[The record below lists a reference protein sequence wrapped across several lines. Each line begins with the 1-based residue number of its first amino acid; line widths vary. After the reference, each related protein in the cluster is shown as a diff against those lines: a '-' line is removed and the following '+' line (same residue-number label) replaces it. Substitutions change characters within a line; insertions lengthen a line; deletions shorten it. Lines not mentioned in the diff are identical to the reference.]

1 MKFRIRL
8 LLVAFTVSFLLVT
21 ALSSVTISRLSQLR
35 DRVDSVEYS
44 HSLVNRID
52 ELQELVQS
60 INENQFHFLISRDSA
75 YYRNYERLKTETAL
89 AADTLRSL
97 TKSNPGHQGLMV
109 LFESDLALFHQAA
122 NRAFIAQIRPDS
134 LLHSPFYNEPR
145 RILNSAQ
152 HRLATLADEENKLLI
167 RRNSERKHSQE
178 NIDKTIKTLS
188 ILFGSLS
195 LVLFSFLISEF
206 RKRQRF
212 QTSLQQNMLEIA
224 QSKQEL
230 EHIAYATSHD
240 LQEPLRKI
248 RILADKWQHQQNAP
262 GEDHADTVKRVVSA
276 ATRMQELVA
285 ELMILTT
292 LNDDARR
299 VNCSLNDCFDTA
311 LKSLSESIASKDA
324 EINRDELPIVNGF
337 PEQLTLLFK
346 NILDNSLKF
355 SRKDVAP
362 KIQVTLRRADAS
374 ELQPYSQLERQYICV
389 SIQDNGIGFDNKMAD
404 KMFGIF
410 RQLHSVHEG
419 PMGKGTGL
427 AICQRIMS
435 NHKGHIVAHGFP
447 GSGAIFKLYF
457 PLG

>member
-1 MKFRIRL
+1 MKFRLRL

-35 DRVDSVEYS
+35 DRADSVEYS
-44 HSLVNRID
+44 HGLVNRID
-52 ELQELVQS
+52 ALQELVQEMDAS
-60 INENQFHFLISRDSA
+60 QFHYLISRDSLFLKK
-75 YYRNYERLKTETAL
+75 YETLKAETENAS
-89 AADTLRSL
+89 DTLQVL
-97 TKSNPGHQGLMV
+97 TRNNQGHQGLMV

-122 NRAFIAQIRPDS
+122 LHSFGTKIKPDS
-134 LLHSPFYNEPR
+134 LLQSDLYKESRH
-145 RILNSAQ
+145 ILYSAQ
-152 HRLATLADEENKLLI
+152 QRLVQLANEESKLLT
-167 RRNSERKHSQE
+167 RRNNERKHSQE
-178 NIDKTIKTLS
+178 NIDLTIKTLS

-195 LVLFSFLISEF
+195 LILFGLLISEF

-248 RILADKWQHQQNAP
+248 RILADKWQHQQNASP
-262 GEDHADTVKRVVSA
+262 EDHADTVKRVVSA

-299 VNCSLNDCFDTA
+299 VHCSLNDCFDA
-311 LKSLSESIASKDA
+311 AQKSLSTLISGKDA
-324 EINRDELPIVNGF
+324 EINCEDLPTVNGF

-346 NILDNSLKF
+346 NLLDNSLKF

-362 KIQVTLRRADAS
+362 QIQVTLRRADAT
-374 ELQPYSQLERQYICV
+374 ELQPYSLLERQYICV
-389 SIQDNGIGFDNKMAD
+389 TIQDNGIGFDNKMAD

-419 PMGKGTGL
+419 SMGKGTGL

-457 PLG
+457 PLS